1 MKSSMVRWPQQQELQ
16 AGSLRTAF
24 GSDDGEAAAEAAG
37 LAGAPDQLVA
47 G

>member
-1 MKSSMVRWPQQQELQ
+1 MVRWPQQQELQ

-24 GSDDGEAAAEAAG
+24 GSDDGEAATEAAG